1 MPLAPTQ
8 DQHERRS
15 YLVDRI
21 GYVINQLRMEPNERA
36 FYVPLVLDLA
46 RSMQRCAH
54 RLEIVN
60 ISESIM
66 ARVIRHDYTIAMSLS
81 RGMQAMVHED
91 NHPRL
96 TH

>member
-1 MPLAPTQ
+1 MSIGLAQ

-21 GYVINQLRMEPNERA
+21 GYVISQLRMEPNERA

-54 RLEIVN
+54 KLEIVHL
-60 ISESIM
+60 SESIM
-66 ARVIRHDYTIAMSLS
+66 ARVIRHDYTFAMSLS
-81 RGMQAMVHED
+81 RGMQAMIHED
-91 NHPRL
+91 NHPPL